1 MERQRNNRSVR
12 GRRGGRGRSNRP
24 KNSGTRQ
31 QSRMVEI
38 LNDPRGPRNLKN
50 NFPFPQSKIYK
61 LVSNNT
67 FRVFD
72 GSNEYKVIDIEL
84 NNIVN
89 PYPTMTSVNPT
100 GISTLVGIYNIGHV
114 QKVSVKYTVSSNTDG
129 VPIVFG
135 IVFRDEEPTTFLGN
149 KQNCIDTLE
158 MGFTSGP
165 NMISEKSGM
174 DLYRSPIYNIQLG
187 KIIGNNMLYNGTFD
201 FTQSL
206 VPSGTP
212 PVYPRPT
219 QKVWLG
225 VVGYTSV
232 SGTNLTNGFFVTL
245 VLTQHVR
252 LFSIKSNVPRPFIGN
267 QEEKIRTLEEKIEKL
282 NKTIEKLLLIDESSS
297 TVEDDD
303 NNDIKE

>member
-1 MERQRNNRSVR
+1 MERRNNRSIR
-12 GRRGGRGRSNRP
+12 GRRGGRKTNRSNR
-24 KNSGTRQ
+24 KNTGTQQ

-50 NFPFPQSKIYK
+50 NFPFPQSKVYK

-72 GSNEYKVIDIEL
+72 GSNEYRVIDIEL

-89 PYPTMTSVNPT
+89 PYPSMTNVNPT
-100 GISTLVGIYNIGHV
+100 GIQTLVGIYNIGHV
-114 QKVSVKYTVSSNTDG
+114 QKVSIKYTVSSNTDG

-135 IVFRDEEPTTFLGN
+135 IVFRDEEPTTFLTN
-149 KQNCIDTLE
+149 KQNCVDTLE

-206 VPSGTP
+206 IPSGSP
-212 PVYPRPT
+212 PSYPRPT
-219 QKVWLG
+219 QKVWCG
-225 VVGYTSV
+225 FIGYTSV
-232 SGTNLTNGFFVTL
+232 AGTNLTNGFFVTL

-252 LFSIKSNVPRPFIGN
+252 LFSIKSNVPRPLIGN
-267 QEEKIRTLEEKIEKL
+267 QDEKIRILEEKINEL
-282 NKTIEKLLLIDESSS
+282 NETISKLLLIDESSS

-303 NNDIKE
+303 DNDKK